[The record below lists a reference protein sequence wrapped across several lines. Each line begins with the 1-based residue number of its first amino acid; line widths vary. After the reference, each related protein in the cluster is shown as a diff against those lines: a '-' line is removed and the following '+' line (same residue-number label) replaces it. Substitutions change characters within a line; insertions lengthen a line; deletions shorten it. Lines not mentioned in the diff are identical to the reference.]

1 MVMNERTLA
10 PTEEEPLFLD
20 EPPDLGR
27 PAQVEPASIEDLFPS
42 EDDLRL
48 PNRPHR
54 GSVDWREMN
63 ALDPRKGE
71 TRRDVTEPPITGLER
86 STFVLA
92 LILAAA
98 ILGFAVVSTILK

>member
-1 MVMNERTLA
+1 
-10 PTEEEPLFLD
+10 
-20 EPPDLGR
+20 
-27 PAQVEPASIEDLFPS
+27 
-42 EDDLRL
+42 
-48 PNRPHR
+48 
-54 GSVDWREMN
+54 MN